1 MSSLADTLLAE
12 IAAGADEWIGLL
24 QDFVRTPTPNPPGDT
39 RSGTARLAAF
49 LAARGLEHRLIA
61 PQPEM
66 PNLVAQ
72 FDAARPG
79 RHLVL
84 NGHIDVFPA
93 SGPARWK
100 HGDPWSG
107 TIDDGRL
114 YGRGVADMKCGT
126 TASLITYALLH
137 KHRDRLAGRLS
148 LTCVSDEETG
158 GRWGAGYL
166 FAHHP
171 EYVRGDCCL
180 NGEPSSAYTVRW
192 GEKLPLWLAFTVKT
206 RGAHGAYVH
215 MSESASLIALDLMER
230 LEAVTELQPRPPPEI
245 ADNLVNP
252 QVRTALDRS
261 MGAGAADLLGR
272 VTLNIG
278 VVRGGLK
285 LNMIPSECRVEAD
298 IRIPFGLSKAQ
309 VLDCIRAILRDFP
322 QVKMAEESIA
332 EETHANWCD
341 PEGEMLHLIQRH
353 AEQVCGI
360 RPVPIATLALTDA
373 RWWRNAGIPA
383 YIYGCAPDG
392 MASHDERVSLEEF
405 LNVIRVHAL
414 SAAAYLGGA

>member
-1 MSSLADTLLAE
+1 MSGLAEILLAE
-12 IAAGADEWIGLL
+12 IDAGTDEWVRLL
-24 QDFVRTPTPNPPGDT
+24 QEFVRKPTPNPPGDT
-39 RSGTARLAAF
+39 RAGTEHLASF

-61 PQPEM
+61 PLPEA

-93 SGPARWK
+93 GDAGRWK
-100 HGDPWSG
+100 HDPWSG
-107 TIDDGRL
+107 AIEDGRL

-126 TASLITYALLH
+126 TSSVITYALLH
-137 KHRDRLAGRLS
+137 GHRDRLAGKLS

-180 NGEPSSAYTVRW
+180 NGEPSSAHTVRW

-206 RGAHGAYVH
+206 RGAHGAYIH

-230 LEAVTELQPRPPPEI
+230 LEAVTRLQPDPPTEI
-245 ADNLVNP
+245 ARNLSDP
-252 QVRTALDRS
+252 EVRAALDRS
-261 MGAGAADLLGR
+261 MGKGAADLLGK
-272 VTLNIG
+272 VSLNIG
-278 VVRGGLK
+278 VVEGGLK
-285 LNMIPSECRVEAD
+285 TNMIPSECRVEAD
-298 IRIPFGLSKAQ
+298 IRIPFGLSKAD
-309 VLDCIRAILRDFP
+309 VLACVHEILRDFP
-322 QVKMAEESIA
+322 QVSVAEESV
-332 EETHANWCD
+332 ESETHANWCD
-341 PEGEMLHLIQRH
+341 PDGEMLRIIQGN
-353 AEQVCGI
+353 ALKVCGI
-360 RPVPIATLALTDA
+360 KPVPIATLALTDT

-392 MASHDERVSLEEF
+392 MASHDESVSLEEF
-405 LNVIRVHAL
+405 LHVLRVHVL
-414 SAAAYLGGA
+414 SAAAYLGGE

>member
-1 MSSLADTLLAE
+1 MSGLAEILLAE
-12 IAAGADEWIGLL
+12 IEAGADEWVSLL
-24 QDFVRTPTPNPPGDT
+24 QEFVRRPTPNPPGDT
-39 RSGTARLAAF
+39 RAGTAHLARF

-61 PQPEM
+61 PLPEA

-93 SGPARWK
+93 GDAGRWK
-100 HGDPWSG
+100 HDPWSG
-107 TIDDGRL
+107 AIEDGRL

-126 TASLITYALLH
+126 TSSVITYALLH
-137 KHRDRLAGRLS
+137 RHRDRLAGRLS

-171 EYVRGDCCL
+171 EYVLGDCCL
-180 NGEPSSAYTVRW
+180 NGEPSSAHTVRW

-206 RGAHGAYVH
+206 RGAHGAYIH

-230 LEAVTELQPRPPPEI
+230 LEAVTRLQPDPAPEI
-245 ADNLVNP
+245 ARNLSDP
-252 QVRTALDRS
+252 EVRAALDRS
-261 MGAGAADLLGR
+261 MGKGAADLLGK
-272 VTLNIG
+272 VSLNIG
-278 VVRGGLK
+278 VVEGGLK
-285 LNMIPSECRVEAD
+285 TNMIPSECRVEAD
-298 IRIPFGLSKAQ
+298 IRIPFGLSKAE
-309 VLDCIRAILRDFP
+309 VLACVHEILRDFP
-322 QVKMAEESIA
+322 QVSVAEESV
-332 EETHANWCD
+332 ESETHANWCD
-341 PEGEMLHLIQRH
+341 PDGEMLRIIQGNALKVR
-353 AEQVCGI
+353 GI
-360 RPVPIATLALTDA
+360 KPVPIATLALTDT

-392 MASHDERVSLEEF
+392 MASHDESVSLEEF
-405 LNVIRVHAL
+405 LHVLRVHAL
-414 SAAAYLGGA
+414 SAAAYLGGE

>member
-1 MSSLADTLLAE
+1 MSGLAE
-12 IAAGADEWIGLL
+12 ILLTEIDAGTDEWVRLL
-24 QDFVRTPTPNPPGDT
+24 QEFVRKPTPNPPGDT
-39 RSGTARLAAF
+39 RAGTEHLASF

-61 PQPEM
+61 PLPEA

-72 FDAARPG
+72 FDAACPG

-93 SGPARWK
+93 GDAGRWK
-100 HGDPWSG
+100 HDPWSG
-107 TIDDGRL
+107 AIEDGRL

-126 TASLITYALLH
+126 TSSVITYALLH
-137 KHRDRLAGRLS
+137 GHRDRLAGKLS

-180 NGEPSSAYTVRW
+180 NGEPSSAHTVRW

-206 RGAHGAYVH
+206 RGAHGAYIH

-230 LEAVTELQPRPPPEI
+230 LEAVTRLQPDPPTEI
-245 ADNLVNP
+245 ARNLSDP
-252 QVRTALDRS
+252 EVRAALDRS
-261 MGAGAADLLGR
+261 MGKGAADLLGK
-272 VTLNIG
+272 VSLNIG
-278 VVRGGLK
+278 VVEGGLK
-285 LNMIPSECRVEAD
+285 TNMIPSECRVEAD
-298 IRIPFGLSKAQ
+298 IRIPFGLSKAD
-309 VLDCIRAILRDFP
+309 VLACVHEILRDFP
-322 QVKMAEESIA
+322 QVSVAEESV
-332 EETHANWCD
+332 ESETHANWCD
-341 PEGEMLHLIQRH
+341 PDGEMLRIIQGNALKVR
-353 AEQVCGI
+353 GI
-360 RPVPIATLALTDA
+360 KPVPIATLALTDT

-392 MASHDERVSLEEF
+392 MASHDESVSLEEF
-405 LNVIRVHAL
+405 LHVLRVHVL
-414 SAAAYLGGA
+414 SAAAYLGGE

>member
-1 MSSLADTLLAE
+1 MSSLSEVLLAE
-12 IAAGADEWIGLL
+12 IAAGADEWVSLL
-24 QDFVRTPTPNPPGDT
+24 QAFVRIPTPNPPGDT
-39 RSGTARLAAF
+39 RAGTALLANF
-49 LAARGLEHRLIA
+49 LAARGLEHALIA
-61 PQPEM
+61 PIPEM

-72 FDAARPG
+72 FSAPRPG

-93 SGPARWK
+93 GDADRWK
-100 HGDPWSG
+100 HKDPWSG
-107 TIDDGRL
+107 TIEAGRL

-137 KHRDRLAGRLS
+137 RHRARLTGKLS
-148 LTCVSDEETG
+148 LTCVSEEETG

-180 NGEPSSAYTVRW
+180 NGEPSSAHTVRW
-192 GEKLPLWLAFTVKT
+192 GEKLPLWLAFTIKT
-206 RGAHGAYVH
+206 RGAHGAYIH

-230 LEAVTELQPRPPPEI
+230 LEAVTQLVPTPAPEI
-245 ADNLVNP
+245 ARNLADP
-252 QVRTALDRS
+252 IVRAALDRS
-261 MGAGAADLLGR
+261 MGPGAADLLQQ

-278 VVRGGLK
+278 VVEGGLK
-285 LNMIPSECRVEAD
+285 TNMIPSSCRVEAD
-298 IRIPFGLSKAQ
+298 IRIPFGLSKAE
-309 VLDCIRAILRDFP
+309 VMACIHNILRDFP
-322 QVKMAEESIA
+322 QVSVAEESV
-332 EETHANWCD
+332 ESETHANWCD

-353 AEQVCGI
+353 AEQVAGI

-383 YIYGCAPDG
+383 YIYGCAPEG
-392 MASHDERVSLEEF
+392 MASHDESVSIEEF
-405 LNVIRVHAL
+405 LNVLRVHAL

>member
-1 MSSLADTLLAE
+1 MSGLAEILLAE
-12 IAAGADEWIGLL
+12 IDAGADEWVRLL
-24 QDFVRTPTPNPPGDT
+24 QEFVRKPTPNPPGDT
-39 RSGTARLAAF
+39 RAGTAHLASF

-61 PQPEM
+61 PLPEA

-93 SGPARWK
+93 GDAARWK
-100 HGDPWSG
+100 HDPWSG
-107 TIDDGRL
+107 AIEDGRL

-126 TASLITYALLH
+126 TSSVITYALLH
-137 KHRDRLAGRLS
+137 RHRDRLAGRLS

-180 NGEPSSAYTVRW
+180 NGEPSSAHTVRW

-206 RGAHGAYVH
+206 RGAHGAYIH

-230 LEAVTELQPRPPPEI
+230 LEAVTRLQPDPPPEI
-245 ADNLVNP
+245 ARNLSDP
-252 QVRTALDRS
+252 EVRAALDRS
-261 MGAGAADLLGR
+261 MGKGAADLLGK
-272 VTLNIG
+272 VSLNIG
-278 VVRGGLK
+278 VVEGGLK
-285 LNMIPSECRVEAD
+285 TNMIPSECRVEAD
-298 IRIPFGLSKAQ
+298 IRIPFGLSKAE
-309 VLDCIRAILRDFP
+309 VLTCVHEILRDFP
-322 QVKMAEESIA
+322 QVSVAEESV
-332 EETHANWCD
+332 ESETHANWCD
-341 PEGEMLHLIQRH
+341 PEGEMLRIIQGNALKVR
-353 AEQVCGI
+353 GI
-360 RPVPIATLALTDA
+360 KPVPIATLALTDT

-392 MASHDERVSLEEF
+392 MASHDESVSLEEF
-405 LNVIRVHAL
+405 LHVLRVHVL
-414 SAAAYLGGA
+414 SAAAYLGDE